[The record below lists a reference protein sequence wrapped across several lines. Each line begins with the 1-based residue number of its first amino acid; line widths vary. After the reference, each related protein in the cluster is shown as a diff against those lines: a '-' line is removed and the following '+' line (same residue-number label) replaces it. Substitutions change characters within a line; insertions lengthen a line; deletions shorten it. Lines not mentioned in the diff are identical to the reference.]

1 MRALR
6 AVALIGGLVL
16 PVSSRAQTAPDPQLA
31 ARGALTSG
39 ELAITNVSI
48 VPMTTETVVRRA
60 AVLVRDGR
68 IAYVGPE
75 NGLRI
80 PRGTRV
86 VDGGG
91 GYLIPGLADM
101 HTHLFSDGEEVH
113 DSAGPAELGVMVA
126 NGVTA
131 ARLMIGTPEQLAL
144 REAVR
149 GGTVVGP
156 QLWVASPHLTGRPS
170 ENAFVTTTDAEAR
183 DAVRRAKREAYDF
196 VKVTLFLTPP
206 VWESIVSEAAREKIP
221 VVGHVEPEVG
231 VLRAAATGQQ
241 LEHLDAFLEGA
252 LADSAPMKSSLTQ
265 GRVFNMRNWPSLDY
279 IDAKKIE
286 QLAGAVARS
295 GVYIGPTQNVFNTAF
310 AIGESLDSIRTRQDF
325 KHWPPKLR
333 EGYLRAHERYWAAAN
348 DSLKT
353 PARRAKYVAVRNQF
367 VKAIQDSGGKLLAGS
382 DTPEWFHLYGYGL
395 HRELRSLV
403 QAGLTPYQALVTAT
417 RNPAEYLGAGRQWGT
432 IEVGKR
438 ADLVL
443 VSANPL
449 EDITNTERIR
459 GVAIG
464 GRWLDRATL
473 DQMIARGARATSG
486 QE

>member
-6 AVALIGGLVL
+6 AVVLVAGLFS
-16 PVSSRAQTAPDPQLA
+16 PASSRAQTATATQLA
-31 ARGALTSG
+31 ARGALASG
-39 ELAITNVSI
+39 ELAITNVTI
-48 VPMTTETVVRRA
+48 VPMTAETVIRRA
-60 AVLVRDGR
+60 AILVRDGR

-75 NGLRI
+75 NGLRV
-80 PRGTRV
+80 PRGARV

-144 REAVR
+144 REGVR
-149 GGTVVGP
+149 TGAVVGP
-156 QLWVASPHLTGRPS
+156 QLWVASPHFTNRPF
-170 ENAFVTTTDAEAR
+170 ENAIVTTTDAEAR
-183 DAVRRAKREAYDF
+183 DAVRRFKGEGYDF
-196 VKVTLFLTPP
+196 IKVTFLTAPL
-206 VWESIVSEAAREKIP
+206 WASIVDEAAKQGIR

-241 LEHLDAFLEGA
+241 LEHLDAFLEAA
-252 LADSAPMKSSLTQ
+252 LADTAPTKASLTQ
-265 GRVFNMRNWPSLDY
+265 GGIFNMRNWPSLDY
-279 IDAKKIE
+279 IDTRKVDE
-286 QLAGAVARS
+286 LAGAVARS
-295 GVYIGPTQNVFNTAF
+295 GVYVGPTQNVFNTAF
-310 AIGESLDSIRTRQDF
+310 AIGESVDAMKARQDF

-333 EGYLRAHERYWAAAN
+333 DGYLRAHQRYWSAAN

-353 PARRAKYVAVRNQF
+353 PARRAKYVSVRNRF

-382 DTPEWFHLYGYGL
+382 DTPEWFHLYGSGL
-395 HRELRSLV
+395 HRELDALV
-403 QAGLTPYQALVTAT
+403 KAGLTPYQALVTAT
-417 RNPAEYLGAGRQWGT
+417 RNPAEFLSATGQWGT

-449 EDITNTERIR
+449 EDIANTQGIR

-486 QE
+486 QN